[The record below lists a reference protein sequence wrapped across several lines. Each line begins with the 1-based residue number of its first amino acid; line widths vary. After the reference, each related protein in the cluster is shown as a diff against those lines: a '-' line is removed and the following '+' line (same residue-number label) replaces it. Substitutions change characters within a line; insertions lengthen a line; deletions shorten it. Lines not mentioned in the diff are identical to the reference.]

1 MMPPPKPRTSPT
13 CSSFDSGYGMMAFGS
28 FFFVSYCES
37 MLGGK
42 EALLKAF
49 VDSGLIFASE
59 AVWMAKEGGK
69 EKMLSGNP
77 GRNKYGWGYGQ

>member
-1 MMPPPKPRTSPT
+1 
-13 CSSFDSGYGMMAFGS
+13 
-28 FFFVSYCES
+28 

-49 VDSGLIFASE
+49 VDSGLISASQ

-77 GRNKYGWGYGQ
+77 GRNKYGWGCGQQAKRPTDDPRSERQDELRGTGAD